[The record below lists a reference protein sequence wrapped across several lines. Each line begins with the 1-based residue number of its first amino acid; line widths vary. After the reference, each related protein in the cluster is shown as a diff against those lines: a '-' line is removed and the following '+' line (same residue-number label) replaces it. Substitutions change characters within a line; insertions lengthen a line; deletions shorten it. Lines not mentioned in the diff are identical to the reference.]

1 MDQQSSARWLETLR
15 AEQRAKS
22 QWEFK
27 YLSDEDK
34 AREQAEQDDAFH
46 ALGGPQIK
54 RRTLSERD
62 AMELRL
68 AAFDAPGQP
77 PAKERVAPEYELT
90 RARVAAEV
98 AANRVRSHRFS
109 GDMSISSMLE
119 VSHAPLHSLSPP
131 TPPPPDA
138 NPRLC
143 WR

>member
-77 PAKERVAPEYELT
+77 PAKERVPPEYELT

-119 VSHAPLHSLSPP
+119 VRDTRAFTLSRAPYASPP
-131 TPPPPDA
+131 
-138 NPRLC
+138 
-143 WR
+143 